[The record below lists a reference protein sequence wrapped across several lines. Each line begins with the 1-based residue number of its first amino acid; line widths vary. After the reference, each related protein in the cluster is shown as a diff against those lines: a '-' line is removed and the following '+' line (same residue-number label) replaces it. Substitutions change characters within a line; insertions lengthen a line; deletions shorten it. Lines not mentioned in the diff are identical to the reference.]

1 MFASF
6 WCVYQITNNLF
17 NVLFYRYLTTLF
29 QGPLTTN
36 LKQDL
41 TNFELN
47 STNSN
52 LTDNR
57 VSVIMKNTIL
67 HAGND
72 KSLNSLTDLFDNKSS
87 NTADILILLKRL
99 YSLTNLITLY
109 RNDGVDFSIFTHQNT
124 VTPLKK
130 FISERFTYV
139 TTPRPLIFNPKPD

>member
-52 LTDNR
+52 LTDNH

-72 KSLNSLTDLFDNKSS
+72 KSLNSLTDLFDKY
-87 NTADILILLKRL
+87 LK
-99 YSLTNLITLY
+99 I
-109 RNDGVDFSIFTHQNT
+109 IHH
-124 VTPLKK
+124 
-130 FISERFTYV
+130 I
-139 TTPRPLIFNPKPD
+139 